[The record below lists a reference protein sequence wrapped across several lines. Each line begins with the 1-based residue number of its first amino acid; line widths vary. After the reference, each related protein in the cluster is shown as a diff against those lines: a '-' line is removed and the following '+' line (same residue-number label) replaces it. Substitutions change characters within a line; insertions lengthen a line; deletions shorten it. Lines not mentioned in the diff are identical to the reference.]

1 MTAPRLQLYT
11 RTGCHLCDE
20 LLAAARPIVDR
31 HRASIE
37 KVDIDTDLE
46 LLQRYRL
53 DIPVLTMDGEEIC
66 RHRLDAEALER
77 ALARTTAADAG
88 P

>member
-11 RTGCHLCDE
+11 RAGCHLCDE
-20 LLAAARPIVDR
+20 LLAAARPITDR
-31 HRASIE
+31 HGVSIE

-66 RHRLDAEALER
+66 RHRLDADALEQ

>member
-11 RTGCHLCDE
+11 RAGCHLCDE
-20 LLAAARPIVDR
+20 LLAVARPIIDR
-31 HRASIE
+31 HGVSIE

-66 RHRLDAEALER
+66 RHRLDADALEQ